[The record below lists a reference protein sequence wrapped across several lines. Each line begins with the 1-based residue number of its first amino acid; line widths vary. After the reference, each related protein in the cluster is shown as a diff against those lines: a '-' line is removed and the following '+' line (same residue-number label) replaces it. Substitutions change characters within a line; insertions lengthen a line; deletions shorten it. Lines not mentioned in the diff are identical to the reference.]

1 MRYIYLIITLLLFG
15 NFGFGQTVLFDE
27 SGGGSEPS
35 GWTFANNVTSQPIDR
50 NSYWLVEDGSTNDFI
65 ITDTYDLSNFSNAE
79 FSLRLATFGSGGANP
94 ARIEISDDG
103 GSTYSQVEISNTP
116 SSSTYIDGGTF
127 TINSLTNSVKI
138 RISSNGT
145 SGRDVRLRDLKLE
158 GTVILSGPANPDAF
172 SANPI
177 SATQIDL
184 DYDDNAAA
192 NDVVIVFNFDS
203 NFDTPSGSPTVGN
216 NFGDDEIL
224 FVGNGN
230 GVLNH
235 TGLIEN
241 TTYFYRA
248 YSYDGTDYSSGIDTE
263 ATTPFGPIDCAGPG
277 ITDGFCYANNETFTL
292 DYSSANGDPLLL
304 EFTSGS
310 LEPFG
315 TGTYDDLI
323 IYDGIDNSATV
334 LYNSDVDGGGDIT
347 GLTFIAIS
355 GNIFLEFDSDSSN
368 SCATGDETAISFDI
382 TCTDEPNSATAD
394 IVEANYDEPDNIEYI
409 NFLATS
415 GLDETNAIKIGEFT
429 IRDAGPAPAD
439 SDEVSTTLTELTF
452 DVIGAD
458 NIAALAIIDPL
469 ILPDSNLGETIT
481 VTSTTTF
488 TGLSIEVPD
497 DGIRTLSIYATFDAS
512 SVTDNEQIQLTI
524 TSATA
529 DENGSTFATTNAG
542 GAQTSFDGD
551 DNRIEV
557 TATNLFFD
565 ANTTNVEVNALMAP
579 SPTVVAIDDELNTD
593 LDFEDTVT
601 LTSNTSGIFAVTAS
615 VAETAVLGVATFDN
629 LSFDTIGTAFTLSTI
644 ESNLSNDTSSGFD
657 VTPMAATGAGATD
670 LFFSE
675 YIEGSSNNKYLEI
688 YNGTGA
694 DVSLENYSVELY
706 ASGTGPNNTEDF
718 TSGFPTTLADG
729 NVIVL
734 QNSSATIYTG
744 TTFNSSVCNYNGDDT
759 IVLKNNGVVID
770 IIGNLGCDPGSSFS
784 SASNNLQNETLV
796 RSASVC
802 EGVAIDP
809 SNPPCEFSTLETEW
823 TSFGQDDVSNLGSH
837 TANCGTSPTCN
848 TFPGNGRTG
857 FGGSGL
863 LGSSTL
869 EVCALPAT
877 TEIDFTLTK
886 GADTSF
892 DSNIV
897 VIYIDSDPNSGVT
910 TTANLFDNGDP
921 GRVAISG
928 FNGTDRATLLFPPG
942 FSANYA
948 ITIDGSNA
956 NLFEIN
962 EGSGSSHTFI
972 DGANLTVNGDI
983 LTFDINFTEIATAP
997 GGQSFNILATL
1008 ISDTAF
1014 RSNEAI
1020 GINDAINNP
1029 GQGPSG
1035 MVTYFEVNSG
1045 LQGGIALSTNDGLW
1059 SDASTWANGNPP
1071 LGEDE
1076 LVILNDVTL
1085 DMDFN
1090 ATKID
1095 INGAGIFTVNAGQT
1109 LSISDENNNANLDG
1123 ISGTGSLTVN
1133 GKLIISNGGFTN
1145 IVPTYGIGSTLEY
1158 RNIANTFSR
1167 FNEWTDGLATGLGVP
1182 DNVIIENATLDL
1194 TNGAQSLTEDF
1205 TVGNDLTLFTNGNLT
1220 IDANESISVKN
1231 NLINDNGRLDM
1242 NSMSTAFSSLIV
1254 EGASVGE
1261 VIYRRHTNIFV
1272 PGSTTGEND
1281 LLAAPV
1287 TSLSQTF
1294 GMFRAHP
1301 ENANLPSGTIAGV
1314 PSFLFGPFDI
1324 DNNVFVNYN
1333 ASDDASVIVPGV
1345 GYRTGSNPAGPLT
1358 FTGDVETADVSV
1370 AIDLGA
1376 MSPWNLIGN
1385 PYSSYISSSEFLTVN
1400 TSNLPAN
1407 NVAIYGY
1414 DGDSQDGYT
1423 VINLNSDAYNMA
1435 PGQGFFVA
1443 ADGISLVEFTTDMRN
1458 VDGGNDFI
1466 PARVENNQHVVLQLE
1481 NDASTFT
1488 TDFYFNSNSSL
1499 GLDPGYDAAI
1509 FDSVLPDLYIYSHL
1523 VEENEGIAMAIQSL
1537 GTADLNTV
1545 TIPLGVHAAQ
1555 GQQITFSI
1563 IESNLSESIE
1573 IYLDD
1578 TVANTSTLISSTNYT
1593 LTLDN
1598 IQAGTGR
1605 FFLKYSD
1612 EALSTN
1618 DDVLNQLNIYASKAS
1633 ETIVIS
1639 GQLFAATTCSI
1650 YDIQGRLVLTTDLD
1664 HTILE
1669 NSVNVEYVDTGIYIV
1684 KIENSGQEKVQKL
1697 VID

>member
-1 MRYIYLIITLLLFG
+1 
-15 NFGFGQTVLFDE
+15 
-27 SGGGSEPS
+27 
-35 GWTFANNVTSQPIDR
+35 
-50 NSYWLVEDGSTNDFI
+50 
-65 ITDTYDLSNFSNAE
+65 
-79 FSLRLATFGSGGANP
+79 
-94 ARIEISDDG
+94 
-103 GSTYSQVEISNTP
+103 
-116 SSSTYIDGGTF
+116 
-127 TINSLTNSVKI
+127 
-138 RISSNGT
+138 
-145 SGRDVRLRDLKLE
+145 
-158 GTVILSGPANPDAF
+158 
-172 SANPI
+172 
-177 SATQIDL
+177 
-184 DYDDNAAA
+184 
-192 NDVVIVFNFDS
+192 
-203 NFDTPSGSPTVGN
+203 
-216 NFGDDEIL
+216 
-224 FVGNGN
+224 
-230 GVLNH
+230 
-235 TGLIEN
+235 
-241 TTYFYRA
+241 
-248 YSYDGTDYSSGIDTE
+248 
-263 ATTPFGPIDCAGPG
+263 
-277 ITDGFCYANNETFTL
+277 
-292 DYSSANGDPLLL
+292 
-304 EFTSGS
+304 
-310 LEPFG
+310 
-315 TGTYDDLI
+315 
-323 IYDGIDNSATV
+323 
-334 LYNSDVDGGGDIT
+334 
-347 GLTFIAIS
+347 
-355 GNIFLEFDSDSSN
+355 
-368 SCATGDETAISFDI
+368 
-382 TCTDEPNSATAD
+382 
-394 IVEANYDEPDNIEYI
+394 
-409 NFLATS
+409 
-415 GLDETNAIKIGEFT
+415 
-429 IRDAGPAPAD
+429 
-439 SDEVSTTLTELTF
+439 
-452 DVIGAD
+452 
-458 NIAALAIIDPL
+458 
-469 ILPDSNLGETIT
+469 
-481 VTSTTTF
+481 TTF

-524 TSATA
+524 SSTTA

-557 TATNLFFD
+557 TATALFFD
-565 ANTTNVEVNALMAP
+565 QGPTNTDVNTIMNP

-629 LSFDTIGTAFTLSTI
+629 LSFDTIGTAFTLSTND
-644 ESNLSNDTSSGFD
+644 SNLSNDTSSGFNINAIA
-657 VTPMAATGAGATD
+657 PLSGASD

-675 YIEGSSNNKYLEI
+675 YVEGGSNNKYLEI

-694 DVSLENYSVELY
+694 DVTLTDYSVELY
-706 ASGTGPNNTEDF
+706 S
-718 TSGFPTTLADG
+718 
-729 NVIVL
+729 
-734 QNSSATIYTG
+734 
-744 TTFNSSVCNYNGDDT
+744 NGDDSPNNVEDFSNSIFQT
-759 IVLKNNGVVID
+759 MLLDGEVIILKNGSASIYSGTAYNSTVCNFNGNDAIVLKNGGSIID
-770 IIGNLGCDPGSSFS
+770 IIGNIGCD
-784 SASNNLQNETLV
+784 SNWADGGNATTNSTLV
-796 RSASVC
+796 RNNDICS
-802 EGVAIDP
+802 GVAVNP
-809 SNPPCEFSTLETEW
+809 SNPPCEFPTLETEW

-848 TFPGNGRTG
+848 TFAGNGRTG

-869 EVCALPAT
+869 EICALPAT
-877 TEIDFTLTK
+877 SQIDFTLTK
-886 GADTSF
+886 GAGTNF
-892 DSNIV
+892 GSNLV
-897 VIYIDSDPNSGVT
+897 VLYIDSDPNSGVT
-910 TTANLFDNGDP
+910 TTENLFDTGINNGDP

-928 FNGTDRATLLFPPG
+928 YNGTDRATLLFPPG

-948 ITIDGSNA
+948 ISIDGSNA

-972 DGANLTVNGDI
+972 NGANLAVNGDI
-983 LTFDINFTEIATAP
+983 LTFDIDFAEINASPSA
-997 GGQSFNILATL
+997 QSFNILATL
-1008 ISDTAF
+1008 ISDSAF

-1059 SDASTWANGNPP
+1059 SDASTWANGNSP

-1085 DMDFN
+1085 DVDFN

-1158 RNIANTFSR
+1158 RNITNTFSR